1 MSEHR
6 PTTVW
11 ITGDQCTQ
19 LNSAL
24 QGSDKS
30 KTVVLMIES
39 IARAQQRPYH
49 KRKLVLIY
57 SVMRHFAT
65 ALENLGWTVDYY
77 AERKTFEEPL
87 HEHLIK
93 RKPTNF
99 RMMEQSEYGVTER
112 MIKTLGGIPCEV
124 TEHTQFISSAD
135 DFESLHKTPESRITM
150 ETFYHKIR
158 MKTGLLMDGKEPFG
172 GSWNYDKENRLP
184 ATKSQKFRN
193 PLESPADDVTCDV
206 IDMVNRHFAS
216 HVGTVSKTTWNLAV
230 TREDALNEAQD
241 FFDNR
246 LDLFGPNQDAMVTG
260 EVSMN
265 HSMLSAYINV
275 GLLHPLELAR
285 EAESRY
291 LNGTARLASVEVYVR
306 QLIGWREYI
315 WRVYRRLMPEY
326 RLRNSL
332 NAKNKL
338 PEFFWT
344 GDTDMNCMREAF
356 SHVREFAYS
365 HHILR
370 LMILGN
376 FSLLAALEPLAV
388 NDWFWAMYIDGY
400 DWVMVPNVIGMVLH
414 ADGGYVGTKPYAASA
429 NYINKMSDYCK
440 KCKYDPKLVVGK
452 DACPFNSL
460 YWDFLARNYTK
471 FENNHRMVMMMRNL
485 TNKPEEQIKEI
496 REQAK
501 YYLNEMNKGNRI

>member
-11 ITGDQCTQ
+11 ITGDQCTL

-24 QGSDKS
+24 QGCDKS
-30 KTVVLMIES
+30 RTVVLMIES

-57 SVMRHFAT
+57 SVMRHFA
-65 ALENLGWTVDYY
+65 AELKKSGWTVDYY
-77 AERKTFEEPL
+77 PERKTFEEPL
-87 HEHLIK
+87 KEHLSK
-93 RKPTNF
+93 RKPKKF

-124 TEHTQFISSAD
+124 TQHTQFISSAD
-135 DFESLHKTPESRITM
+135 DFESLHKTPDSRITM
-150 ETFYHKIR
+150 ETFYHKMR
-158 MKTGLLMDGKEPFG
+158 VKTGLLLDGKEPFG
-172 GSWNYDKENRLP
+172 GSWNYDKENRQP
-184 ATKSQKFRN
+184 ASKSQKFLK
-193 PLESPADDVTCDV
+193 PLESPADEMTGDV
-206 IDMVNRHFAS
+206 IDMVNRHFAD
-216 HVGTVSKTTWNLAV
+216 HIGIVSKDTWNLAV
-230 TREDALNEAQD
+230 TREDALKEAAD

-246 LDLFGPNQDAMVTG
+246 LDMFGPYQDAMVTG

-291 LNGTARLASVEVYVR
+291 LAGTARLASVEGYVR

-315 WRVYRRLMPEY
+315 WRVYWRLMPEY
-326 RLRNSL
+326 RQRNSL
-332 NAKNKL
+332 NAKNDL

-344 GDTDMNCMREAF
+344 GDTGMNCMREAL

-460 YWDFLARNYTK
+460 YWDFLARNYAK
-471 FENNHRMVMMMRNL
+471 FENNHRMIMMMRNL

-501 YYLNEMNKGNRI
+501 KYLDAMRNGNL